1 MLIVS
6 CYVANAETVIT
17 ADQVVRGGKVGELK
31 QMVDKAVAAS
41 PCVKRVFVVSRTGA
55 DVPMGRLDIPLEKVA
70 SLPPCVQKKALLLIQ
85 CFLQTTPLQE
95 YRIVFRDGPLKNGER
110 ANLALYFCKA
120 ACRHSTLIVIPR
132 LKIVTNVV
140 ANELTI

>member
-1 MLIVS
+1 MDINKLTYKIIMVPTVS

-55 DVPMGRLDIPLEKVA
+55 DVPMGKLDIPLEKVA
-70 SLPPCVQKKALLLIQ
+70 SLPPFKASCVQKIALLLLSFSFFI
-85 CFLQTTPLQE
+85 L
-95 YRIVFRDGPLKNGER
+95 
-110 ANLALYFCKA
+110 
-120 ACRHSTLIVIPR
+120 
-132 LKIVTNVV
+132 
-140 ANELTI
+140 